1 MTNIPRET
9 LNRRWSLKPPV
20 ILGDISLSLIIALF
34 DIVFI
39 MAFAAILGT
48 IQHHLY
54 GYQGVV
60 ETYLRSG
67 MVFSVIFVTLSLI
80 SEKSRIQGFQ
90 PNRKYLLNVLY
101 IWNYSFLVLFII
113 GFLTRY
119 IELLSRASVI
129 GFYLLGF
136 AGIIAI
142 RLVLARIVQIGATN
156 GYVTARRLLII
167 GSRTSIR
174 SALKDY
180 RLERHGLQIASTI
193 LLNRDDMS
201 VSSPIWK
208 KRLQYKIDNSV
219 ALTRSHHIDDVLI
232 LLPWRHR
239 KAIDLCVDA
248 FLTLPVAIHLGPEKI
263 LNRFANLRISH
274 LGAMASLN
282 LASKPL
288 TPVQVVMKGLFDRV
302 LATIGLVVL
311 APLFALIG
319 LLIRLDSPGPVF
331 FRQQRLGFNGRPFM
345 IYKFRTMS
353 SGRQDNGAR
362 QATRNDPRITRIG
375 RFLRRTSLDELP
387 QLINVL
393 RGEMS
398 LVGPRPHP
406 VVQDRTYEKRI
417 SLYARRQNMKPGI
430 TGWAQVNGWR
440 GETDTEE
447 KILNRVEHDIYY
459 IDNWSLL
466 LDIYIIILTIVSPRA
481 HQTAY

>member
-9 LNRRWSLKPPV
+9 LSRHRSLKPP
-20 ILGDISLSLIIALF
+20 ITLGDITLSLIIALF
-34 DIVFI
+34 DMVFI
-39 MAFAAILGT
+39 MVFAALLGT
-48 IQHHLY
+48 IQHNLH

-60 ETYLRSG
+60 ETYLRAG
-67 MVFSVIFVTLSLI
+67 MIFSVIFITLSLI
-80 SEKSRIQGFQ
+80 NEKSRIQSFQ
-90 PNRKYLLNVLY
+90 LDRKYLLNVLY

-142 RLVLARIVQIGATN
+142 RLLLARIVQIGATN
-156 GYVTARRLLII
+156 GYFTARRLLII
-167 GSRTSIR
+167 GSRPSIR
-174 SALKDY
+174 SVLKDY
-180 RLERHGLQIASTI
+180 RMERHGLQIASTI
-193 LLNRDDMS
+193 LLTRDEMT
-201 VSSPIWK
+201 VTSPIWQ
-208 KRLQYKIDNSV
+208 KRLQYKLDNSV
-219 ALTRSHHIDDVLI
+219 ALARSHHIDDVLI

-239 KAIDLCVDA
+239 KVIDQCVDA

-263 LNRFANLRISH
+263 LNRFVNLRISH

-288 TPVQVVMKGLFDRV
+288 TPVQVVMKGLFDKV
-302 LATIGLVVL
+302 LAAVGLGLL

-375 RFLRRTSLDELP
+375 GFLRRTSLDELP

-447 KILNRVEHDIYY
+447 KILNRIEHDIYY
-459 IDNWSLL
+459 IDNWSLV
-466 LDIYIIILTIVSPRA
+466 LDIYIIILTVVSPKA